1 MWDMSR
7 PEDPL
12 LWRTGLT
19 DDTHTDPVYQVRAAA
34 CRAGQE
40 VTSSGVGPCCPGV
53 CSTAQSR
60 GGGAHWPPSRRKV
73 TRESALGQLPLAFL
87 ELLGPESHSPLEGA
101 PWAAGRLHGA
111 PAVLVFF
118 WDLGAPRN
126 PLGLPPDGSGGSQAS
141 ARSLP
146 FFFFFPGREGE
157 GRVEADSWPCREVGQ
172 VSSCDLAPLPVAQ
185 VVWLPEPRHSHRFQV
200 LSVAADGKVLLW
212 QGVGAGRLQL
222 SAGFAL
228 AVQQLPRNTKL
239 KKVRGVRLPACT

>member
-1 MWDMSR
+1 MGQVA
-7 PEDPL
+7 PKPL
-12 LWRTGLT
+12 
-19 DDTHTDPVYQVRAAA
+19 
-34 CRAGQE
+34 QE
-40 VTSSGVGPCCPGV
+40 V
-53 CSTAQSR
+53 
-60 GGGAHWPPSRRKV
+60 
-73 TRESALGQLPLAFL
+73 
-87 ELLGPESHSPLEGA
+87 
-101 PWAAGRLHGA
+101 
-111 PAVLVFF
+111 
-118 WDLGAPRN
+118 
-126 PLGLPPDGSGGSQAS
+126 
-141 ARSLP
+141 SL

>member
-1 MWDMSR
+1 M
-7 PEDPL
+7 EPL
-12 LWRTGLT
+12 PSWFSAGTWGHLGTLWVCPLMG
-19 DDTHTDPVYQVRAAA
+19 QVAPKPL
-34 CRAGQE
+34 QE
-40 VTSSGVGPCCPGV
+40 V
-53 CSTAQSR
+53 
-60 GGGAHWPPSRRKV
+60 
-73 TRESALGQLPLAFL
+73 
-87 ELLGPESHSPLEGA
+87 
-101 PWAAGRLHGA
+101 
-111 PAVLVFF
+111 
-118 WDLGAPRN
+118 
-126 PLGLPPDGSGGSQAS
+126 
-141 ARSLP
+141 SL
-146 FFFFFPGREGE
+146 FFFFPGREGE